1 MTVWL
6 LIGVSVLLVSFWMRS
21 ARRKRLA
28 WLRALNLLGKWE
40 LDGQPADQSQQILR
54 RTLTL
59 SGELDG
65 GTYVAR
71 DGDSIQRGDWRLR
84 GHVLGLAATEGDAE
98 STALVHYDLRLFDKG
113 KIGLDGPGREREVYV
128 KRESNVIPLRVRK

>member
-6 LIGVSVLLVSFWMRS
+6 FIGVSVLLVSFWMRS

-40 LDGQPADQSQQILR
+40 LDGQPADKSQQILR

-84 GHVLGLAATEGDAE
+84 GHVLGLAAHGGGTPNPPRLCTTICAS
-98 STALVHYDLRLFDKG
+98 STKARSVSTDRAASARCMSN
-113 KIGLDGPGREREVYV
+113 GRAM
-128 KRESNVIPLRVRK
+128 